1 MTVNTPRL
9 IAALATLGLG
19 MSLVGCDLISADDD
33 GPEDGEVS
41 EPAGQQPGEN
51 AKDGE
56 DATLPPEFLECG
68 DPSAT
73 DEEPGLMLAPLNLTE
88 ASWATPPGFTETFAY
103 YEDNPVENLVSMW
116 VAEPESDPVDLDV
129 VSVVTYDGLDW
140 GDLADR
146 CGRVPVA
153 AVEERLAGYRD
164 HIGAEGLSEPE
175 MTTLDGHP
183 AIEQSLRLE
192 QYDYQGYWLFSED
205 QLLHLYCQWTGE
217 QDVIEDAC
225 AELVGSLEVD

>member
-1 MTVNTPRL
+1 MTVKNVRFRAGASAVVL
-9 IAALATLGLG
+9 CLA
-19 MSLVGCDLISADDD
+19 LVGCDQFPGGDAD
-33 GPEDGEVS
+33 GPEGSGSDGEV
-41 EPAGQQPGEN
+41 AGTEE
-51 AKDGE
+51 DG
-56 DATLPPEFLECG
+56 DPVTLPPELLECG
-68 DPSAT
+68 DPSST
-73 DEEPGLMLAPLNLTE
+73 DSQDGLMLAELNLAE
-88 ASWATPPGFTETFAY
+88 ASWSMPDGFTETFSY
-103 YEDNPVENLVSMW
+103 FEDNPVENLVSMW

-205 QLLHLYCQWTGE
+205 QLLHVYCQWAGE
-217 QDVIEDAC
+217 PEVIEDAC
-225 AELVGSLEVD
+225 TELVGSLEVD